1 MNLKI
6 GTFNIQHGINYP
18 HYLET
23 KESVIDLESCAKQI
37 QKTGLD
43 ICALNEVYNE
53 EAFGKV
59 NQAKFIGDALG
70 YHYYFARAIDI
81 SCGEYGNALV
91 SKYPVKYAKIYPIE
105 IKKKDRK
112 KGAHYENRVLLH
124 AVLDV
129 NGTELS
135 VYVCH
140 FGLSPDEQKKAE
152 EIIVPLIK
160 NDNRPAV
167 FMGDFNITPDNGII
181 QHFREFLFDSSTL
194 LNGSP
199 LTFPSDVPTKQID
212 YIFANNKIKVLSSEV
227 VEVSCSDHR
236 EYTAVIEM

>member
-91 SKYPVKYAKIYPIE
+91 SKYPVKYAKIHPIA
-105 IKKKDRK
+105 IKESERIR
-112 KGAHYENRVLLH
+112 GNNYENRVLLY

-129 NGTELS
+129 DGTELS

-160 NDNRPAV
+160 NDKRPAI
-167 FMGDFNITPDNGII
+167 FMGDFNITPDNDII
-181 QHFREFLFDSSTL
+181 KNLREFLFDSSSVVS
-194 LNGSP
+194 GSA

-212 YIFANNKIKVLSSEV
+212 YIFANDKVRVLYSEV
-227 VEVSCSDHR
+227 VEKSCSDHR
-236 EYTAVIEM
+236 EYMAEIEI